1 MIKEVVQDARQ
12 RMEKTVASTQSELG
26 KVRTGR
32 ANLSLLDTVRVD
44 YYGSKVP
51 LKQVANLGVPEARL
65 ITIQPW
71 DRNMLGEIEKA
82 IMKADLGINPNNDGH
97 IIRLPIPPLTE
108 ERRKDLVRLVHQMG
122 EEGKIAARN
131 IRRDALDH
139 LKKAQREHEISEDE
153 EYNGGVDIQELT
165 DDIIKKID
173 EMIKAKE
180 TEIMEV

>member
-12 RMEKTVASTQSELG
+12 RMEKTMASTQSELG

-71 DRNMLGEIEKA
+71 DRNMLAEIEKA

-108 ERRKDLVRLVHQMG
+108 ERRKDLVRLIHQLG
-122 EEGKIAARN
+122 EEGKVAARN
-131 IRRDALDH
+131 IRRDALDQ
-139 LKKAQREHEISEDE
+139 LKKAQREHTISEDE
-153 EYNGGVDIQELT
+153 EYNGGIDIQELI
-165 DDIIKKID
+165 DNIIKKID
-173 EMIKAKE
+173 EMIQAKE

>member
-12 RMEKTVASTQSELG
+12 RMEKTVASAQSELG

-71 DRNMLGEIEKA
+71 DRNMLAEIEKA

-108 ERRKDLVRLVHQMG
+108 ERRKDLVRLIHQLG
-122 EEGKIAARN
+122 EEGKVAARN
-131 IRRDALDH
+131 IRRDALDQ
-139 LKKAQREHEISEDE
+139 LKKAQREHKISEDE
-153 EYNGGVDIQELT
+153 EYNGGIDIQELT

-173 EMIKAKE
+173 EMIQAKE